1 MVVLI
6 QLQLIIVKNICGI
19 ILQKKLDEYG
29 KEIKNDILIL
39 GRIHGYVYVDLATV
53 AKIEISD
60 KDKGPLVLVN
70 SQVNDDE
77 IDKKWRDNYGN

>member
-39 GRIHGYVYVDLATV
+39 GGIHGYVYVDLATV

-60 KDKGPLVLVN
+60 KDKGQLVLVN

>member
-6 QLQLIIVKNICGI
+6 QLQLLIVKNICGI

-39 GRIHGYVYVDLATV
+39 GGIHGYVYVDLATV

-77 IDKKWRDNYGN
+77 IDKKWRNNYGN

>member
-39 GRIHGYVYVDLATV
+39 GGIHGYVYVDLATV